1 MRLLSLCSGYGGLDL
16 AVEAV
21 LGCETVAY
29 AEFDDAAGSVFA
41 RHWPGV
47 PNWRDLTSVDWHDK
61 RRELMLAPHGCAEEV
76 VPDVSPAV
84 DVMTAGYP

>member
-1 MRLLSLCSGYGGLDL
+1 VSLSLCSGYGGLDL

-29 AEFDDAAGSVFA
+29 AERDDAPASVFA
-41 RHWPGV
+41 RHWPEV

-61 RRELMLAPHGCAEEV
+61 RRELMRAEEV